1 MGLMP
6 RISLSIPHCLGQEEA
21 KTRIIGFIADARRQI
36 GGVSDMKEHWVEN
49 VGTYKFRAVGFA
61 VEGRLEV
68 LPDTLAVEI
77 DFPFA
82 ALPWKG
88 KAENEIRTQVV
99 ALLGQG

>member
-1 MGLMP
+1 MP
-6 RISLSIPHCLGQEEA
+6 RISLSIPHCLNQDEA
-21 KTRIIGFIADARRQI
+21 KTRIVGFIADARRQI
-36 GGVSDMKEHWVEN
+36 GGVSDLKENWAGN

-68 LPDTLAVEI
+68 LPDVLAVEI

-88 KAENEIRTQVV
+88 KAENEIRTQAV
-99 ALLGQG
+99 ALLG